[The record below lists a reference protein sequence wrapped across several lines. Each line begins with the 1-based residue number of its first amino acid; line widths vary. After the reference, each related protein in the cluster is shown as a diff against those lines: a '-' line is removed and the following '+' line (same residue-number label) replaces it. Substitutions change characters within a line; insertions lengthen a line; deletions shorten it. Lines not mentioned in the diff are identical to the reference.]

1 MKPRFEVSSC
11 EAKAWGFTLVEV
23 MITLTILGFILLM
36 IFGVFR
42 LGLSAWEKGENLK
55 EDYQQVRIISQLIS
69 RQIKSIVPYKIKTR
83 KAEGDYLAFE
93 GKARSVKFVSALP
106 LKFSQPQGF
115 VYAIYDFQKNGKE
128 NGALVLYE
136 QRVLNRDFM
145 SESPK
150 EESGVPLIEHL
161 AEVRFE
167 YYREEDPQ
175 KNQAA
180 EWVEEWNAQEKREL
194 PRAIRITLVFKKGEK
209 AEEGTSFTLLA
220 SLPSHR
226 YEEMRTGPSRRII
239 PSRPAG

>member
-1 MKPRFEVSSC
+1 MKPRPEISFGM
-11 EAKAWGFTLVEV
+11 AKSRGFTLVEV

-42 LGLSAWEKGENLK
+42 LALSAWEKGENLK
-55 EDYQQVRIISQLIS
+55 EDYQQVRITSQLIS
-69 RQIKSIVPYKIKTR
+69 RQIKSIVPYKIKSR
-83 KAEGDYLAFE
+83 KAEGNYMAFE

-106 LKFSQPQGF
+106 LKTRQPQGF
-115 VYAIYDFQKNGKE
+115 VYVIYDFKKSEKGD
-128 NGALVLYE
+128 GTLVLYE

-145 SESPK
+145 SENPR

-167 YYREEDPQ
+167 YYREEDAQ

-180 EWVEEWNAQEKREL
+180 EWVEEWNTREEKDL
-194 PRAIRITLVFKKGEK
+194 PRAIRITLFGKKGEK
-209 AEEGTSFTLLA
+209 SEERIPFTLLA

-226 YEEMRTGPSRRII
+226 YEEIKTGPIRRII
-239 PSRPAG
+239 PPRFSG